1 MSDMPINGRVLYG
14 GQMRDKEKK
23 KAVSRDYYTAH
34 RVEVLAKKKSQHAT
48 DPTARAAYHKAYNEA
63 HRGDR
68 RAKHLE
74 SYGLTPRAFSA
85 LLSSQGDACAIC
97 RTSDWGKRGPFV
109 DHDHRTG
116 QVRGI
121 LCFRCNSALGYVN
134 DNPNII
140 LAMGDYLSNFNGRAT
155 DLLDNTPSGAV
166 NAGR

>member
-1 MSDMPINGRVLYG
+1 MPINGRVLYG

-23 KAVSRDYYTAH
+23 KATGRAYYAAH
-34 RVEVLAKKKSQHAT
+34 RELCLAKSKAYYQAHK
-48 DPTARAAYHKAYNEA
+48 DERIAYHKSYHVTNRHLARNRNLNNAYGISQA
-63 HRGDR
+63 
-68 RAKHLE
+68 AFLE
-74 SYGLTPRAFSA
+74 
-85 LLSSQGDACAIC
+85 LLSKQGDACAIC

-116 QVRGI
+116 QVRGV

-140 LAMGDYLSNFNGRAT
+140 RAMGDYLSNFNGRAT
-155 DLLDNTPSGAV
+155 DLLDNEPSGAV